1 MGRRR
6 AEKSGAEEEMN
17 PKTARDIKI
26 GEELEAM
33 ARTAGW
39 KIVDEYIQDQIA
51 ARLKDLERTE
61 FDNLAR
67 VARLQGEI
75 AGLRAITIF
84 LQDRLR
90 RYREALQKG
99 E

>member
-1 MGRRR
+1 MS
-6 AEKSGAEEEMN
+6 K
-17 PKTARDIKI
+17 DIKI
-26 GEELEAM
+26 GQDLEAM

-39 KIVDEYIQDQIA
+39 AHIERYIQDQIA
-51 ARLKDLERTE
+51 ARLKELERTE

-99 E
+99 A